1 MSGLVGCL
9 SFEPSSLNFQLLTR
23 GKSKNY
29 ADTHGKV
36 CHLPE
41 YLALNRPDRPL
52 AHLTEN

>member
-23 GKSKNY
+23 EKSKNY

-52 AHLTEN
+52 THLTED